1 MLTRLPT
8 RLLALLA
15 LGLSGCHAGLGPVVG
30 YRFDDDA
37 RIGWEASGGYAI
49 ARASVGQAFS
59 YGEQAD
65 TAFYAAA
72 EPGLF
77 AGLTLGADYAGDD
90 GWDFMPGA
98 WLSVPFYVQE
108 STTYRIGGERFDLMG
123 TATLGYRHAHGHE
136 IYFTPK
142 AYFFQHVTLGH

>member
-1 MLTRLPT
+1 LPT
-8 RLLALLA
+8 RLAALLG
-15 LGLSGCHAGLGPVVG
+15 LGLIGCHAGLGPVVG

-65 TAFYAAA
+65 TDFYAAA
-72 EPGLF
+72 EPGLLI
-77 AGLTLGADYAGDD
+77 GLTLGADHAGSE

-98 WLSVPFYVQE
+98 WVGVPFYVQE
-108 STTYRIGGERFDLMG
+108 NTTYRIGGERYDLLG
-123 TATLGYRHAHGHE
+123 SAALGYRHAHGHE
-136 IYFTPK
+136 IYFAPK
-142 AYFFQHVTLGH
+142 VYLFEHITIAH